1 MTYSFELKIPVKKA
15 GATAF
20 SCPQSNEYQHISKLA
35 ITPPMQKNYTFIK
48 PTTIKF
54 EATLLANNKTIPNKL
69 SLHDYSS
76 SQKKT
81 LVNDSYVNGLDPKI
95 ISLSRKIKGE
105 SVSEII
111 ENTYNFVLEYLQ
123 YGNPI
128 DGLYTY
134 NSALENKVTDCGGFS
149 MLLASLLQSRG
160 IPTRLA
166 VGFLLRKNFKTK
178 VFALTKLK
186 PLTFE
191 NLSMHAWL
199 EALLPN
205 GQYFPLDTSIDW
217 KRRKGLSQ
225 RSGGFGFIPADRLV
239 TSFGHSFTVRGHE
252 KNTTLELLQKP
263 IQL

>member
-95 ISLSRKIKGE
+95 ISFSKEIKGE
-105 SVSEII
+105 TVSEII
-111 ENTYNFVLEYLQ
+111 SCILRGSHPSQFLISEHLRYFLQSLEVSKNEYADLK
-123 YGNPI
+123 
-128 DGLYTY
+128 DL
-134 NSALENKVTDCGGFS
+134 VTTPEPVVPLFHPD
-149 MLLASLLQSRG
+149 SLL
-160 IPTRLA
+160 
-166 VGFLLRKNFKTK
+166 
-178 VFALTKLK
+178 
-186 PLTFE
+186 
-191 NLSMHAWL
+191 
-199 EALLPN
+199 
-205 GQYFPLDTSIDW
+205 SI
-217 KRRKGLSQ
+217 S
-225 RSGGFGFIPADRLV
+225 
-239 TSFGHSFTVRGHE
+239 
-252 KNTTLELLQKP
+252 
-263 IQL
+263 